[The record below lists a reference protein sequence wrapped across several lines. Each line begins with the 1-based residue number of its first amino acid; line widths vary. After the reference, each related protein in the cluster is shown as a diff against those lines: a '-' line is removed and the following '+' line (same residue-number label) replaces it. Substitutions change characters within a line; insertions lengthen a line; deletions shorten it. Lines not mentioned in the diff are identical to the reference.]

1 MPSGAAPDTA
11 TDDPSS
17 YFVPALTTRYDEVT
31 TMTETEGFTN
41 KELVRYEITELFE
54 RGNVGVVDDLY
65 AEDVV
70 VGIRRTG
77 SDEPVASRQ
86 AIKDIYREWN
96 TAFPDLNV
104 DINSEVVDD
113 ETVTAHVTLYGTHEG
128 EFRGIEPTGNR
139 ISVDGF
145 HQRRVEGGKIV
156 EAVSMVEM
164 GELLRQLDVE
174 LPLEV

>member
-1 MPSGAAPDTA
+1 MTGTEE
-11 TDDPSS
+11 
-17 YFVPALTTRYDEVT
+17 FTT
-31 TMTETEGFTN
+31 

-77 SDEPVASRQ
+77 SDEPVASRED
-86 AIKDIYREWN
+86 IKAVYREWN
-96 TAFPDLNV
+96 AAFPDLKV
-104 DINSEVVDD
+104 DINSEVVDSAERSSAGGRTSSGDD
-113 ETVTAHVTLYGTHEG
+113 ETVVAHVTLYGTHEG
-128 EFRGIEPTGNR
+128 PFRGIEPTGNR

-145 HQRRVEGGKIV
+145 HQRRVRDGKIV

-164 GELLRQLDVE
+164 GEFLRQLDVE
-174 LPLEV
+174 LPLDA

>member
-1 MPSGAAPDTA
+1 MSQTED
-11 TDDPSS
+11 
-17 YFVPALTTRYDEVT
+17 FTT
-31 TMTETEGFTN
+31 

-54 RGNVGVVDDLY
+54 RGNVDVVDDLY

-77 SDEPVASRQ
+77 SDEPVASRSD
-86 AIKDIYREWN
+86 IKALFGEWHD
-96 TAFPDLNV
+96 AFPDLNV
-104 DINSEVVDD
+104 DINSEAVDGDTVV
-113 ETVTAHVTLYGTHEG
+113 AHVTLYGTHEG

-145 HQRRVEGGKIV
+145 HQRRVRDGEIV

-164 GELLRQLDVE
+164 GELLRQLDVD
-174 LPLEV
+174 LPLEA

>member
-1 MPSGAAPDTA
+1 
-11 TDDPSS
+11 
-17 YFVPALTTRYDEVT
+17 
-31 TMTETEGFTN
+31 MTSTEGFST

-54 RGNVGVVDDLY
+54 RGNVDVVDDLY

-77 SDEPVASRQ
+77 SDEPVASRRD
-86 AIKDIYREWN
+86 IKDIYEEWS

-113 ETVTAHVTLYGTHEG
+113 DTVTAHVTLYGTHDG

-145 HQRRVEGGKIV
+145 HQRRVRDGKIV

-164 GELLRQLDVE
+164 GEFLRQLGVD
-174 LPLEV
+174 LPLEA

>member
-1 MPSGAAPDTA
+1 
-11 TDDPSS
+11 
-17 YFVPALTTRYDEVT
+17 
-31 TMTETEGFTN
+31 MTGIQNFTS

-77 SDEPVASRQ
+77 SDEPVASRED
-86 AIKDIYREWN
+86 IEDIYREWN

-104 DINSEVVDD
+104 DINSEVVEDD
-113 ETVTAHVTLYGTHEG
+113 TVTAHVTLYGTHDG
-128 EFRGIEPTGNR
+128 TFRGIEPTGNR

-145 HQRRVEGGKIV
+145 HQRRVRDGEIV

-174 LPLEV
+174 LPLDA